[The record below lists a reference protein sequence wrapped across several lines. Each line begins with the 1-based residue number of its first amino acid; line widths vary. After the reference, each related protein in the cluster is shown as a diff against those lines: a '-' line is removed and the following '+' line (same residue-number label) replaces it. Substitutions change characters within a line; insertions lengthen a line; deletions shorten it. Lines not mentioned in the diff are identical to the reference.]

1 MVSYGIL
8 SDVRTTSTTWGYV
21 ISVSYTHLK
30 NLLFDNPM
38 HLQLFQLLVDDPRV
52 RFGKMPVNF
61 TRTFRPVF
69 QRVYD
74 TAFPFSADD
83 FHCYL
88 DAAVD
93 IERYFLFVHNFVYYI
108 VQN

>member
-1 MVSYGIL
+1 MGGSTYRVENGWQKY
-8 SDVRTTSTTWGYV
+8 SDK
-21 ISVSYTHLK
+21 IHMLDLK
-30 NLLFDNPM
+30 KG
-38 HLQLFQLLVDDPRV
+38 V

-93 IERYFLFVHNFVYYI
+93 IERYFLFVHDLVYYM